1 MSVRATLPNPFRQRT
16 ISDLWQPPEV
26 DYPSLHQ
33 ISFENC
39 CLAFAQLRAASQTS
53 SLLLYGEAGN
63 GKSHMLARML
73 TRFEQ
78 ANSDS
83 NFIEAEGWTLCAIN
97 LQSVSKLTWQHLQ
110 TCLVN
115 DLLRMTPS
123 GLTQLERLLLCRMT
137 HYGLVEGES
146 RAWLERMRKDARSI
160 TAFFKYFEEI
170 FEAIDPDCRIDN
182 DMRLVLRNLLLG
194 FNDRT
199 ACAWLRGEALHPLVL
214 DQLNLKPLP
223 VEENALEKHA
233 QAVVLGLLLLVT
245 PQLPFV
251 ICFDQVEALQ
261 AHPDDEEGLER
272 FLQIYDTLRTDA
284 RCTLFITSTQSQYR
298 DPLRKALRKLE
309 ARHEAELNEAWL
321 APLTWREAQHL
332 ITLRLNSV
340 PALARLREERH
351 DPFWPL
357 DEADIL
363 TVIGY
368 QARQLFAHC
377 ALLYEQSRPVGTSG
391 ALHSVRNSGN
401 LSSGHLPE
409 AQHQQFKKIWQ
420 EQYDKIFPEM
430 REDDR
435 FDERLPRCLASLIGY
450 ARPEWRLRTDE
461 LPRDV
466 DLLFEGSEYNVYIT
480 LVNHTHLPSYTKRIQ
495 RILERFYGHRTY
507 ELVLTRD
514 SRRTFGPMS
523 RTPRKL
529 REEIIEKGATWIDVT
544 PEVQAALE
552 TLHHFATECAQGDQG
567 SRGVCDWAVNWPVPE
582 LRQWLLEI
590 FPLTMTE
597 EISRKIA
604 TGELRTNSGDLR
616 LPSGPLKMPSG
627 DLKLPSGGLKIPSGD
642 LKFPSGG
649 LKYPSGE
656 IKFRSGEFKFDSFS
670 TGKLKAPDGE

>member
-1 MSVRATLPNPFRQRT
+1 MSVRATLPNPFRQRA
-16 ISDLWQPPEV
+16 IDDLWQQPEV

-39 CLAFAQLRAASQTS
+39 CLAFAQLRAESQTS

-63 GKSHMLARML
+63 GKSHLLARML

-78 ANSDS
+78 ANAD
-83 NFIEAEGWTLCAIN
+83 NEFLAAEGWTLFAIN
-97 LQSVSKLTWQHLQ
+97 LQTTPKLTWRQLQ

-115 DLLRMTPS
+115 DLLRTTPS
-123 GLTQLERLLLCRMT
+123 GLTQLERLLLCRLT
-137 HYGLVEGES
+137 HYGMVEGDARE
-146 RAWLERMRKDARSI
+146 WVQNMRKDARSI
-160 TAFFKYFEEI
+160 TAFFKYFEDI
-170 FEAIDPDCRIDN
+170 FEAIDPDCRIGT

-223 VEENALEKHA
+223 TEEAALEAHA
-233 QAVVLGLLLLVT
+233 RAVVLGLFLLVT

-251 ICFDQVEALQ
+251 ICFDQIESLQ
-261 AHPDDEEGLER
+261 AHPDDEQGLES
-272 FLQIYDTLRTDA
+272 FLQIYETLRHEA

-309 ARHEAELNEAWL
+309 AQLESELNEVWL
-321 APLTWREAQHL
+321 TPLTWREAQHL

-340 PALARLREERH
+340 PALARLREERR
-351 DPFWPL
+351 DQFWPL
-357 DEADIL
+357 DESDIL

-391 ALHSVRNSGN
+391 ALQSVRNSGQ
-401 LSSGHLPE
+401 LGAGQLPP
-409 AQHQQFKKIWQ
+409 AQHNQFKKIWQ
-420 EQYDKIFPEM
+420 EQYDKILPDM
-430 REDDR
+430 KEDDR
-435 FDERLPRCLASLIGY
+435 FDERLPRCLAALIGF
-450 ARPEWRLRTDE
+450 ARPEWRLRNDE

-466 DLLFEGSEYNVYIT
+466 DLLFEGSEYNVHIT
-480 LVNHTHLPSYTKRIQ
+480 LVNHTHLPSYTKKIQ

-529 REEIIEKGATWIDVT
+529 REEIIEKGATWIDIT
-544 PEVQAALE
+544 PEMQAALE
-552 TLHHFATECAQGDQG
+552 TLHHFASECAKGDQG
-567 SRGVCDWAVNWPVPE
+567 SRGVCEWAVNWPVPE
-582 LRQWLLEI
+582 LRQWLMEI

-604 TGELRTNSGDLR
+604 TGELRTNSGSLR
-616 LPSGPLKMPSG
+616 APTGGLTIPSG
-627 DLKLPSGGLKIPSGD
+627 DLRLPSGGLKIPSGD
-642 LKFPSGG
+642 LKFPSGS
-649 LKYPSGE
+649 LRYPSGE
-656 IKFRSGEFKFDSFS
+656 VKFRSGEFKFDSFG
-670 TGKLKAPDGE
+670 TGKLKPPEGE